1 MREKIF
7 GPARRRLCVLAMAV
21 AAAFAL
27 GLPGMQA
34 SGAAQHVSAAVSAQ
48 QRILIPG
55 GKSLGIA
62 VATEGMVLVG
72 TSDLGSLASPAR
84 AAGLKPGDIITEVD
98 GQQVRSAEELLAL
111 LEAGEP
117 AALTVV
123 RNDREKQF
131 SLTPAADPRDGRAR
145 IGAWVRS
152 STAGV
157 GTLTFIDPGTGRFG
171 ALGHAISDVDTGI
184 LMPIADGAIYESE
197 IVRITK
203 GEKGLPGELV
213 GDFLTDERKIGTV
226 EKNNITG
233 IYGSYSAADLSGL
246 PYPEGLPVGT
256 REEVHP
262 GQAEILTTLDDGV
275 HSYAVEIERIEP
287 DSGSPERSFLI
298 RVTDEELLERTG
310 GIVQGMSGSPIIQD
324 GKLVGAVTHV
334 LVNDPTKGYGIF
346 IENMLD
352 AAE

>member
-7 GPARRRLCVLAMAV
+7 GPARRSLCALAAAI

-34 SGAAQHVSAAVSAQ
+34 SGAAQPASAPVSQ
-48 QRILIPG
+48 QRVLIPG

-72 TSDLGSLASPAR
+72 ASDLGSLASPAR
-84 AAGLKPGDIITEVD
+84 TAGLKPGDVITAVD
-98 GQQVRSAEELLAL
+98 GQAVRSAEELLAL

-123 RNDREKQF
+123 RNDKEKQF

-157 GTLTFIDPGTGRFG
+157 GTLTFIDPETGRFG
-171 ALGHAISDVDTGI
+171 ALGHAISDADTGI

-203 GEKGLPGELV
+203 GERGAPGELV
-213 GDFLTDERKIGTV
+213 GDFLTDEREIGTV

-233 IYGSYSAADLSGL
+233 IYGTYSAADLSSL
-246 PYPEGLPVGT
+246 PYPEGLPVGR

-262 GQAEILTTLDDGV
+262 GPAEILTTLDDGV
-275 HSYAVEIERIEP
+275 HSYAVEIERVEP
-287 DSGSPERSFLI
+287 DSGSPERSFVI

-310 GIVQGMSGSPIIQD
+310 GIVQGMSGSPIVQN

-334 LVNDPTKGYGIF
+334 LVNDPTRGYGIF
-346 IENMLD
+346 IENMLE